1 MNTTPTIDLA
11 FPTNDYDGR
20 AQCAEMAALIKRELS
35 TRTSPDECVY
45 LHATLVETLA
55 MLGEVAPTL
64 ESVAPL
70 MQSEG
75 VDMAEVRARV
85 AEQQKR
91 EEAEYHREIALFL
104 AQREIEHAIE
114 TYGIDSPQTHMA
126 MAKGLKHLPDAVM
139 DDLVNVAHE
148 MGLVPKA
155 AGYTDAGHPVFAA
168 EDIAQH
174 FGMDESEVI
183 ATMEADPSLTVD
195 AASVHRVQ

>member
-1 MNTTPTIDLA
+1 MPITWSLA
-11 FPTNDYDGR
+11 KRRVFHL
-20 AQCAEMAALIKRELS
+20 CASAAFL
-35 TRTSPDECVY
+35 T
-45 LHATLVETLA
+45 TLA
-55 MLGEVAPTL
+55 ACSKQEAPQEPLRSVKLITVSAGELNVSG
-64 ESVAPL
+64 EYS
-70 MQSEG
+70 
-75 VDMAEVRARV
+75 AEVRARV

-91 EEAEYHREIALFL
+91 EEAEYQREIALFL